1 MNLNDIIANVNILT
15 VAQWLGIKV
24 EPNNKTC
31 CIFHQEKTPSLQF
44 YPETNSFFCFGCAK
58 AGNIF
63 DLVKKQR
70 NCDFKG
76 AVQYIC
82 SNAGITFSPHIKNE
96 VAESSSISG
105 LKLAYSIYAD
115 NTSHTKWRQ
124 R

>member
-24 EPNNKTC
+24 EPSNKTC

-70 NCDFKG
+70 NCDFKE

-96 VAESSSISG
+96 VAETFFYPISKRSI
-105 LKLAYSIYAD
+105 
-115 NTSHTKWRQ
+115 
-124 R
+124 